1 DGGHGFCRR
10 NSDPH
15 RTVALP
21 RYRHRAGPFG
31 VPGHY
36 SARPIHL
43 PAWQSWRRSVMV
55 ADFLVYLGGTVL
67 VLGAI
72 FTLLATIGVLRLP
85 DLYTRM
91 HAASKAGAVGGG
103 LILLAVALLSHDAAV
118 SLRAVIGIAFLLLTT
133 PISAHLLA
141 K

>member
-1 DGGHGFCRR
+1 MF
-10 NSDPH
+10 
-15 RTVALP
+15 
-21 RYRHRAGPFG
+21 
-31 VPGHY
+31 
-36 SARPIHL
+36 
-43 PAWQSWRRSVMV
+43 
-55 ADFLVYLGGTVL
+55 ADFLVYLGGSVL

-118 SLRAVIGIAFLLLTT
+118 SLRAVIGITFLLLTT

-141 K
+141 KAAYSSGLRPGIETMIDEITDVPERNSSH